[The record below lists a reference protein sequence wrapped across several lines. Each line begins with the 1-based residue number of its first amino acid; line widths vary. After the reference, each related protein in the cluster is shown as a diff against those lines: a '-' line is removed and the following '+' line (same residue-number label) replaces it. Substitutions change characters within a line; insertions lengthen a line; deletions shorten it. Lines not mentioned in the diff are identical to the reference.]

1 MPCKNDTVYK
11 QQDYTPC
18 CKLNDVLK
26 NKLAVILKVMKYS
39 IQPVLFKEPLK
50 DFLEVF
56 DNLDFLGYNNFTK
69 FDNFRRNLMEVNL
82 NPRIYMCQFAGNP
95 ISMSPSYCDMFH
107 PSLTN
112 AGIGYS
118 FNKANFWDIF
128 SEHNYTKLHAKI
140 YRPKGF
146 NWPSSVNEYDEN
158 DQNQRWVYPRDNI
171 SFPETSGPAYG
182 LIVIYMFSLF

>member
-1 MPCKNDTVYK
+1 
-11 QQDYTPC
+11 
-18 CKLNDVLK
+18 
-26 NKLAVILKVMKYS
+26 MKYS
-39 IQPVLFKEPLK
+39 IQPVLFKEPLQ

-128 SEHNYTKLHAKI
+128 IEHDYTKLHAKI

-146 NWPSSVNEYDEN
+146 DWPSSANNYDEN

-182 LIVIYMFSLF
+182 LIVICMFNCFEITQTYYYTNLNYDLGILTRHQNL

>member
-1 MPCKNDTVYK
+1 M
-11 QQDYTPC
+11 
-18 CKLNDVLK
+18 NDVLK
-26 NKLAVILKVMKYS
+26 NKLPVILKVMKYS

-82 NPRIYMCQFAGNP
+82 NPRIYMCQFAGQP
-95 ISMSPSYCDMFH
+95 KTKSPSNCDMFH

-128 SEHNYTKLHAKI
+128 SQHPYTNLHAKI

-146 NWPSSVNEYDEN
+146 NWPSSVNDYDEN
-158 DQNQRWVYPRDNI
+158 DQTQRWVYPRDNI

-182 LIVIYMFSLF
+182 LEVSTSCHYVKIIQKLILTNNLF